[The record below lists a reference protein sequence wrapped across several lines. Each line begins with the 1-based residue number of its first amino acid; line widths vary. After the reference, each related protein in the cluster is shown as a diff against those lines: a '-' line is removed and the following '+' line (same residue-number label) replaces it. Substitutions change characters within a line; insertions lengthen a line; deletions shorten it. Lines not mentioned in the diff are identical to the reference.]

1 MIFGEVYSQYV
12 FALGLFLG
20 FIVVYG
26 IPLAVI
32 SLLFGR
38 EIFKRSANNG
48 KFAIKLGLGF
58 FGVFTLAGY
67 FLSFVALLIMLSL
80 DPQAL
85 NLLNKPNPVLQ
96 IPQEVAWAMVA
107 VSMLVVGQFGNNTVR
122 VIL

>member
-58 FGVFTLAGY
+58 FRVFTLAGY

-107 VSMLVVGQFGNNTVR
+107 VSMLVLSPFGNNTVR